1 MTQTDGVRDTDE
13 ASPTDYGSAVA
24 LVGMSGR
31 FPGAADVDTLWQNLV
46 AGVKGLRELTE
57 EELRGGHLDPGQLAD
72 PRYVRVTGALADI
85 DRFDAAVFGV
95 SPREAETMGPQ
106 HRLFLECS
114 WEALESAGYCPTDAP
129 GQVGVFGG
137 SGFPDYIVQNLQS
150 LMSEPG
156 GPLLIAVGNE
166 RDSLANLVSYKLGL
180 RGPAIAVQTFCST
193 SLVSVHLACQS
204 LLTYECDLAVAGGA
218 FTPLPQPSGYLYEP
232 GGITSPDGVVRSF
245 DAAANGTVMGSGV
258 GVVALKRMTEALED
272 GDVIH
277 AVILGSATNND
288 GRVRA
293 GYTAPGVD
301 GQADVIDAAFGVAGV
316 KPESI
321 GYVECHA
328 TATSL
333 GDSIELAA
341 MSRVFTEARDTPCV
355 LGTLKPSL
363 GHLDRASGVSG
374 LIRAALALEHE
385 TLPGTPNYDTP
396 NPALAT
402 ALDRFTVLPEHA
414 PWPAGPT
421 PRRAG
426 VSSFGLGGTNAHVV
440 LEQAP
445 PRVTRPHRAGPH
457 LITFSAVDQT
467 ALEALTDRLAAYLET
482 AEEEDVD
489 LADVAFTLQSSRGGF
504 SVRRTLVCRD
514 RTDARAALADPER
527 RVDARTTRRNPK
539 VRLTAGPD
547 IPAGWWTELQSAAC
561 TVLGAES
568 SGTGA
573 DGALATLGDGLTRLG
588 VRVDQAATT
597 GQDLGHVEE
606 VVVAPVGDQPAT
618 EWVLAVLGR
627 LWQAGCQL
635 DWAALHRGEGRRVQ
649 LPTYPFQR
657 KRFWVDPPAKSA
669 SGADAWW
676 ATPTTTGRT
685 YDRSQ
690 WTHLPTW
697 QRRPRPTADLD
708 EQLRLAG
715 PWLVFSADDRT
726 EALIAHL
733 IECGVEVTAVRP
745 GEAFAQDDMGDFTV
759 RLDDG
764 TDMATLLRSLIVE
777 PRIIVHG
784 FSLGSAEQDPAA
796 GPLAAAAHFDAEQS
810 RGFYSA
816 MALARELVDDTGT
829 GRRMEFVVLTSSAID
844 VAGTDIRH
852 PEHAAIA
859 ALAPTLAQENSRL
872 RARHVDIDAVAPEDR
887 VGLRRLVTSLL
898 SACVGSHEGPVGV
911 RGGELWLRRYQPFP
925 IEEPAAG
932 PFQPGDTVLIT
943 GGLGD
948 VGITLARH
956 LAARYQCRLVLTARS
971 PLPPRADWEGYLAA
985 VPDGGERTARHI
997 RSVLDLEERGAT
1009 VLALSADV
1017 GDLDQMRAVV
1027 QAAIEEFGGIDVAV
1041 HAAGVQDSAFF
1052 TFAHLIDR
1060 ASCEAHFHAKVRGFH
1075 VLQAALDGQ
1084 CPDRR
1089 ITLSSL
1095 AAVLGGMAL
1104 APYAAANA
1112 ALDSY
1117 AAVARRHADPQWI
1130 SVDWDTWNVDPSR
1143 MDGHGPTVTDFAM
1156 APVEAVDVFERAL
1169 SVVDQ
1174 VGRLVISTGSLEARL
1189 ATWVTGDLH
1198 ESDDGDDT
1206 DNRERHPRPDLDT
1219 PFVAPR
1225 EGTEATIAEIWSR
1238 VLRIEPIGAVDNFFE
1253 LGGHSLIA
1261 IDLTA
1266 RIRRAFGASIP
1277 VTGLLEC
1284 PTVRQLAA
1292 LIDAA
1297 AEVEEEVDR
1306 ASA

>member
-1 MTQTDGVRDTDE
+1 MTQTDGL
-13 ASPTDYGSAVA
+13 SPTDYGSAVA
-24 LVGMSGR
+24 LIGMSGR
-31 FPGAADVDTLWQNLV
+31 FPGAPDVDTLWRNLIT
-46 AGVKGLRELTE
+46 GKKGLRELTE
-57 EELRGGHLDPGQLAD
+57 EELADGHLDPGLLAD
-72 PRYVRVTGALADI
+72 PRYVRVTGALADF
-85 DRFDAAVFGV
+85 DQFDAAVFGM

-137 SGFPDYIVQNLQS
+137 SGFPDYIVQNVS
-150 LMSEPG
+150 HLMTEPG

-180 RGPAIAVQTFCST
+180 RGPAIGVQTFCST

-218 FTPLPQPSGYLYEP
+218 FTPLPQPNGYLYEP
-232 GGITSPDGVVRSF
+232 GGITSPDGIVRSF

-258 GVVALKRMTEALED
+258 GVVALKRMTEALAD

-301 GQADVIDAAFGVAGV
+301 GQADVIDTALGVAGV

-328 TATSL
+328 TATAL

-341 MSRVFTEARDTPCV
+341 MARVFTQPRDVPCV

-374 LIRAALALEHE
+374 LMRAVMALEHQ
-385 TLPGTPNYDTP
+385 TLPGTPNYETP

-402 ALDRFTVLPEHA
+402 ALDRFTVLTEHS
-414 PWPAGPT
+414 PWPAGPS

-445 PRVTRPHRAGPH
+445 PRAAVPHRAGPH
-457 LITFSAVDQT
+457 LLTFSAVDET
-467 ALEALTDRLAAYLET
+467 ALDALTDRLRTFLAGT
-482 AEEEDVD
+482 DVD

-504 SVRRTLVCRD
+504 SLRRSLVCRD
-514 RTDARAALADPER
+514 RADAVAALGEPGL

-539 VRLTAGPD
+539 VRLSAGPEV
-547 IPAGWWTELQSAAC
+547 PSGWWTELQAAAQQI
-561 TVLGAES
+561 LGAQCT
-568 SGTGA
+568 GTGA

-588 VRVDQAATT
+588 VRLDHAATDGPDT
-597 GQDLGHVEE
+597 GHVEE
-606 VVVAPVGDQPAT
+606 VILAPAGDGPAT

-627 LWQAGCQL
+627 LWQAGCGL

-657 KRFWVDPPAKSA
+657 RRFWVDPPAKSQA
-669 SGADAWW
+669 GADGWGAP
-676 ATPTTTGRT
+676 PTTTGRT

-715 PWLVFSADDRT
+715 PWLVFSADDRG

-733 IECGVEVTAVRP
+733 VDCGVEVTAVRP
-745 GEAFAQDDMGDFTV
+745 GAAFEQDDMGDFTV
-759 RLDDG
+759 RVDDSA
-764 TDMATLLRSLIVE
+764 DMAILLRSLIVA
-777 PRIIVHG
+777 PRMIVHG
-784 FSLGSAEQDPAA
+784 FSLASPEPSPDTD
-796 GPLAAAAHFDAEQS
+796 PLAAIVHFDSEQS

-816 MALARELVDDTGT
+816 MSLARELVDDSGH
-829 GRRMEFVVLTSSAID
+829 GLRMGFVILTSSAID
-844 VAGTDIRH
+844 VAGTEVRH
-852 PEHAAIA
+852 PEHAALA
-859 ALAPTLAQENSRL
+859 ALGPSLAQENSRL
-872 RARHVDIDAVAPEDR
+872 RTRHIDIDAVDPGDP
-887 VGLRRLVTSLL
+887 VGLRRLITPTLA
-898 SACVGSHEGPVGV
+898 ACVGDHDGPVGV
-911 RGGELWLRRYQPFP
+911 RAGELWLRRYQPFP
-925 IEEPAAG
+925 IEDRTAENT
-932 PFQPGDTVLIT
+932 PFQIGDTVLIT

-948 VGITLARH
+948 VGLTLARH

-971 PLPPRADWEGYLAA
+971 ALPAREDWADYLAN

-997 RSVLDLEERGAT
+997 RSVVDLEERGAT
-1009 VLALSADV
+1009 VLAMSADV
-1017 GDLDQMRAVV
+1017 GDVDQMRGVV
-1027 QAAIEEFGGIDVAV
+1027 QAAVETFGAIDVAV
-1041 HAAGVQDSAFF
+1041 HGAGVQDSAFF
-1052 TFAHLIDR
+1052 NFAHLIERD
-1060 ASCEAHFHAKVRGFH
+1060 ACEAHFRAKVRGFH
-1075 VLQAALDGQ
+1075 VLQAVLDGH

-1117 AAVARRHADPQWI
+1117 AAVARHRADTPWI
-1130 SVDWDTWNVDPSR
+1130 SVDWDTWNVDPSKL
-1143 MDGHGPTVTDFAM
+1143 DGHGPSVTDFAM
-1156 APVEAVDVFERAL
+1156 APTEAVDVFERAL
-1169 SVVDQ
+1169 SAADQ

-1189 ATWVTGDLH
+1189 AQWVTGDLH
-1198 ESDDGDDT
+1198 ESDDDDDT
-1206 DNRERHPRPDLDT
+1206 DNRERHPRPDLGT
-1219 PFVAPR
+1219 PFVVPH
-1225 EGTEATIAEIWSR
+1225 EGSEATLAEIWSR

-1284 PTVRQLAA
+1284 PTVRQLAE

-1297 AEVEEEVDR
+1297 GTAPESAEGADN
-1306 ASA
+1306 ATA